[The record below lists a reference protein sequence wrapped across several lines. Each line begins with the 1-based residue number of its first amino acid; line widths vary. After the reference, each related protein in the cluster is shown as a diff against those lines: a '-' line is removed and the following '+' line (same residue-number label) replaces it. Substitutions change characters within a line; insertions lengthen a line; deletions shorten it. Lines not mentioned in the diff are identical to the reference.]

1 MPIESCLVD
10 TNILLRISRKG
21 DPQHELIDAALG
33 TLASAKCPLYYTH
46 QNIAELWNTM
56 TRPATKNGFGLRVD
70 EADREVRV
78 IEAGMHLLPDNE
90 AVYREW
96 RRIIADH
103 AVVGGPGTRRPIG
116 CSYESTQR
124 RAYPDVERR
133 RFHPLYRRSCNP
145 SERSRTKKSIGFSA

>member
-21 DPQHELIDAALG
+21 DTQHELIDAALG

-103 AVVGGPGTRRPIG
+103 AVVGVQVHDARLAAAMRVHSVAHILTLNVADFTRYTG
-116 CSYESTQR
+116 V
-124 RAYPDVERR
+124 RAI
-133 RFHPLYRRSCNP
+133 HP
-145 SERSRTKKSIGFSA
+145 SEVVPRKA